1 MPAQVDDAEIL
12 SKFQNEKTRNE
23 AFNLLLNKYQQ
34 KIYWHVRRM
43 VIDHDDADD
52 LVQLTVEKCLR
63 ERAQWAEGSKLDS
76 WMFTA
81 MRNAWIDET
90 RMRSRRGEAFAAVG
104 EAERVADGSVAS
116 EELKVQAMSIQSAM
130 AVLPTDQRLVVALIL
145 VDGMSYQEAATVLG
159 IPEGTLTSRLS
170 RARATLIAKL
180 NGGRHGHH

>member
-1 MPAQVDDAEIL
+1 
-12 SKFQNEKTRNE
+12 
-23 AFNLLLNKYQQ
+23 
-34 KIYWHVRRM
+34 
-43 VIDHDDADD
+43 
-52 LVQLTVEKCLR
+52 
-63 ERAQWAEGSKLDS
+63 
-76 WMFTA
+76 MFTA

-90 RMRSRRGEAFAAVG
+90 RTRTRRRESFAANG
-104 EAERVADGSVAS
+104 EAERVPDGSVAS

-180 NGGRHGHH
+180 NEGRHGHH